1 MTHVKMGTS
10 KEKEDIPLMI
20 APMSMPVSSNVE
32 DISKCC
38 IH

>member
-1 MTHVKMGTS
+1 MTPIKMGTS
-10 KEKEDIPLMI
+10 KEKEDIYLMI

-32 DISKCC
+32 DISKLC